1 MTIPEGITIIPRA
14 AFRNVPGL
22 KNVHLPST
30 LTEIGEYAFAGCTA
44 LKYIEPVDGLLSV
57 GSYAF
62 SNCTSLET
70 LYLPE
75 TITSFGE
82 QVFQNCSALTVEC
95 KEYSHATVYCIDNG
109 VPMLFIGSSEENSEV
124 MCLDREQS
132 YYVANTVGALA
143 NGYVTMNL
151 AYGFKS
157 AVQSS
162 ISDMQLILRIP
173 NDLTLMEKTLTL
185 DGATITDYN
194 YEETT
199 LTIPVQ
205 NASGRVAF
213 CLKPIGD
220 CMVTTYALMNF
231 KESGTVK
238 EEVVGIINEK
248 IPLLTILADDTVNTN
263 SVRVSGI
270 GPGNSDVSIYING
283 ALATTVRTSKA
294 GGYSANVTLTE
305 PANYKVYNIVA
316 KATVDGEAITATRAV
331 QYNVSAPV
339 LQSFIMKYQN
349 QVYNIKDLG
358 NTKPVVTFTGGTFQ
372 FNVKFSNPEQIKT
385 VYVCSSR
392 SNVVKRLEAVWNE
405 EEQCFVAKGMF
416 DPDNA
421 NYVPG
426 TITVQYTPVRE
437 TLDFSKDI
445 DYTSE
450 QYVNNL
456 PEQFKAVIDGG
467 ASNFVTIKSNT
478 STKLSGT
485 LDLPTAESTIDFDYT
500 TSSVPSYLTKGNAAS
515 YGYVALTDDLGEQMF
530 LKITTSDFVQDQIS
544 GQIVDFTEDKVV
556 DFLFEGKYY
565 EAEHLA
571 GTVFAYADV
580 FSTVNDLIKWDN
592 RRVSL
597 DEAER
602 AIHASSMSASE
613 KATALQKLENAKKA
627 NYGTLAAMALPA
639 ILAAAGIAIPFP
651 ASMILPLIALQNEM
665 YAEDILSQFG
675 FLDAKESD
683 GASFFFRWKIDP
695 SGYVYDA
702 ATGDRLEGVKTTA
715 YWIEYQGDD
724 TLWET
729 TPSDD
734 VYGTLWNAAEWDQIN
749 PMMTDAQGKYAWD
762 VPEGWWRVKYELE
775 GYETVWS
782 HWMTVPPVQ
791 TDVNIGMVFTG
802 EVTPPEYQLAA
813 TQTTAT
819 SVSVTLTNN
828 TGAQAD
834 VQYMLAAYDGEGRM
848 IACNMT
854 GKALATAEQLS
865 LTVDFAVSDQ
875 VTEIRAFVLNPTSY
889 APLTE
894 AWEYTLQ

>member
-1 MTIPEGITIIPRA
+1 MTIPEGVATIPRA

-57 GSYAF
+57 GNYAF
-62 SNCTSLET
+62 SGCTSLET
-70 LYLPE
+70 LYLPD
-75 TITSFGE
+75 TITSFGT
-82 QVFQNCSALTVEC
+82 QVFQNCNALTVEC
-95 KEYSHATVYCIDNG
+95 KEYSHATIYCIDNN
-109 VPMLFIGSSEENSEV
+109 VPMLFIGSADENSET

-151 AYGFKS
+151 AYGFKT
-157 AVQSS
+157 AVQGSV
-162 ISDMQLILRIP
+162 SDMKLILRIP

-185 DGATITDYN
+185 DGETITDYN

-199 LTIPVQ
+199 LTIPVV
-205 NASGRVAF
+205 NTSGRLAF

-231 KESGTVK
+231 KESGTAK

-263 SVRVSGI
+263 SVRVSGV
-270 GPGNSDVSIYING
+270 GPANSDVGIYVNG
-283 ALATTVRTSKA
+283 ALATTVHTSKA
-294 GGYSANVTLTE
+294 GGYSTNVTLAE
-305 PANYKVYNIVA
+305 PVNYKVYNVVA
-316 KATVDGEAITATRAV
+316 KAIVDGEEITATRTV
-331 QYNVSAPV
+331 QYNVGAPV
-339 LQSFIMKYQN
+339 LQSFIMKYLN
-349 QVYNIKDLG
+349 KTYDIKALG

-372 FNVKFSNPEQIKT
+372 FEVKFSNPEQIKT

-405 EEQCFVAKGMF
+405 TEQCFVAKGLF
-416 DPDNA
+416 DPDNSS
-421 NYVPG
+421 YVPG

-456 PEQFKAVIDGG
+456 PDHFKAVLAGG
-467 ASNFVTIKSNT
+467 ATNYVTINSNT
-478 STKLSGT
+478 SSNLSGT
-485 LDLPTAESTIDFDYT
+485 LDLPTAESTIDFNYKT
-500 TSSVPSYLTKGNAAS
+500 TSVPSYLTKTNAAD
-515 YGYVALTDDLGEQMF
+515 YGYVAIADDLGKQMF
-530 LKITTSDFVQDQIS
+530 LKLTTSDFVQDQIS
-544 GQIVDFTEDKVV
+544 GQIVDFAEDKVV

-565 EAEHLA
+565 EAEHLV
-571 GTVFAYADV
+571 GTAFAYADV
-580 FSTVNDLIKWDN
+580 FSTVNDLVKWDN

-602 AIHASSMSASE
+602 AIHASSMSPSD
-613 KATALQKLENAKKA
+613 KAAALQKLENAKKA
-627 NYGTLAAMALPA
+627 NYGTLAAMALPV

-665 YAEDILSQFG
+665 YADDILSQFG
-675 FLDAKESD
+675 FLDAEESD
-683 GASFFFRWKIDP
+683 GASFLFRWKIDP

-702 ATGDRLEGVKTTA
+702 ETGERLEGVKTTA
-715 YWIEYQGDD
+715 YWIEYLGDD

-729 TPSDD
+729 TPADD
-734 VYGTLWNAAEWDQIN
+734 EYGTLWDASEWDQIN

-762 VPEGWWRVKYELE
+762 VPEGWWRVKYELD

-791 TDVNIGMVFTG
+791 TDVNIGMVSTG
-802 EVTPPEYQLAA
+802 EVEKPKYQMAA
-813 TQTTAT
+813 TATSNT

-828 TGAQAD
+828 SDAQVN
-834 VQYMLAAYDGEGRM
+834 VQYILAAYNSQGQM
-848 IACNMT
+848 IACSMT
-854 GKALATAEQLS
+854 SDAVSAAEALP
-865 LTVDFAVSDQ
+865 LTVTFSESDQ
-875 VTEIRAFVLNPTSY
+875 VTEVRAFVLNPTTY
-889 APLTE
+889 APLME
-894 AWEYTLQ
+894 VWSYAF